1 MTASS
6 TPCCRRGSWLAAV
19 AALWLALLAMPVARA
34 SGIEVREAALVPA
47 DDGYYLDATFEI
59 VLPSALEEALNKGV
73 PLHFLLEFELIRPR
87 WYWLNEKLVNRQ
99 QRFRLTYNA
108 LTRQYRVGVDT
119 LYQNFGSLGE
129 ALEFLRRVRLR
140 EIVDTGA
147 LNKDYTYTAALRM
160 RLDTSQLPRPFQVS
174 AVGSRDWNIASDWY
188 RWTVAP

>member
-19 AALWLALLAMPVARA
+19 AALWLALLATPAARA

-119 LYQNFGSLGE
+119 LYQNTVRALQTPDTKERMGKLGAE
-129 ALEFLRRVRLR
+129 PMLMKPAEFDAYIRK
-140 EIVDTGA
+140 EIA
-147 LNKDYTYTAALRM
+147 SNAALVKAAGV
-160 RLDTSQLPRPFQVS
+160 T
-174 AVGSRDWNIASDWY
+174 AN
-188 RWTVAP
+188 